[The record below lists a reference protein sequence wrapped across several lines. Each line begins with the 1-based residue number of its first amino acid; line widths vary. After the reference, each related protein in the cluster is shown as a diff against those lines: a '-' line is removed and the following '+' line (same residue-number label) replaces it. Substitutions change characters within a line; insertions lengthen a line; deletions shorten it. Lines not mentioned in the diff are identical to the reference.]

1 MPAPEPG
8 AQSRSRKALR
18 PDPQPD
24 TLATLAQGRAKQERR
39 RDAAAVPVAGLP
51 APAGPQ
57 PTQSEPNLRPVPPRA
72 QRVDLQF
79 ARRVDLFA
87 PQPDEEVR
95 PATTPGGQAAVE
107 IATAIRYVSG
117 REEGTVLFQVALFPG
132 EQVTRLGPWEQ
143 MVYFALCE
151 LFCRYGTDAD
161 GWLRISSMRTL
172 AWTVLGREPRG
183 QDYDRIEAA
192 LLRLAQVTILKGS
205 ECFEMQQTTP
215 KGKRHVIRTTS
226 KGAYGLISDVD
237 ITTKHTGRIGKGES
251 RTQRAREVR
260 VHLSATVM
268 ERLRGGL
275 VATLNAQALR
285 EIGPGNETTLRLYA
299 WICSQRGFHGHI
311 SAMVVEQIVRPT
323 AQWGLQ
329 RKPAKFRSQVKHMV
343 ERMAAADPR
352 LTVRFVPGSREAGGW
367 LLAWERTHPRARRGR
382 GYGARA

>member
-1 MPAPEPG
+1 MPVSESRPSSRTRKSLRPAP
-8 AQSRSRKALR
+8 A
-18 PDPQPD
+18 PD
-24 TLATLAQGRAKQERR
+24 TLAALVHGRAKRERR
-39 RDAAAVPVAGLP
+39 HAAAAAPVAGQPALAAPPASKTEP
-51 APAGPQ
+51 APH
-57 PTQSEPNLRPVPPRA
+57 RA

-79 ARRVDLFA
+79 ARRVDIFA
-87 PQPDEEVR
+87 PQSDEEVR
-95 PATTPGGQAAVE
+95 SVTTPGGHAAVE

-117 REEGTVLFQVALFPG
+117 REEGTILFQVALLPG

-172 AWTVLGREPRG
+172 AWAVLGREPRG

-205 ECFEMQQTTP
+205 ECFEMETTP
-215 KGKRHVIRTTS
+215 KGKQHVIRTTS
-226 KGAYGLISDVD
+226 KGAYGLISDVE
-237 ITTKHTGRIGKGES
+237 IMTKHTGRIGKGES

-275 VATLNAQALR
+275 VATLDARALR

-299 WICSQRGFHGHI
+299 WVCSQRGLQGRI
-311 SAMVVEQIVRPT
+311 SAVVVEQIVRPT
-323 AQWGLQ
+323 EQWGLQ
-329 RKPAKFRSQVKHMV
+329 RKPAKFRSQVQHMV
-343 ERMAAADPR
+343 ERLAAADPR
-352 LTVRFVPGSREAGGW
+352 LTMRFAPGSQEAGGW
-367 LLAWERTHPRARRGR
+367 LLAWERVQPRARAGR
-382 GYGARA
+382 GFGTGA